1 MRVSL
6 ETIQVEK
13 KNDDVGRT
21 RDGGRRDARAATFF
35 ARARA
40 RAIARSKPRARRTD
54 GIESITPTRTLRR
67 RRLI

>member
-1 MRVSL
+1 MCVFL
-6 ETIQVEK
+6 ETIQVK

-35 ARARA
+35 TRAV
-40 RAIARSKPRARRTD
+40 ARSKPRARRTD

>member
-1 MRVSL
+1 MCVFL
-6 ETIQVEK
+6 ETIQVK

-35 ARARA
+35 
-40 RAIARSKPRARRTD
+40 ARSKPRARRTD